1 MVLACGAFFLSRPL
15 IRFKNGIH
23 TKDLHSL
30 NRDLKRVIVIDWNPN
45 TTEVRAVYTWK
56 MRTLVL

>member
-1 MVLACGAFFLSRPL
+1 MYFVLRRLVL
-15 IRFKNGIH
+15 RFKNGIH

-45 TTEVRAVYTWK
+45 TTEVKET
-56 MRTLVL
+56 